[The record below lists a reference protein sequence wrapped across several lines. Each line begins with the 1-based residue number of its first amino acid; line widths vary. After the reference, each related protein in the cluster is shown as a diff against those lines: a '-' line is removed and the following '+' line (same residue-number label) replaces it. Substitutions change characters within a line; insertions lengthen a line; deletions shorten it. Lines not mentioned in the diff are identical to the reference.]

1 MSSDGVFVSVA
12 DRPKADRS
20 IAALL
25 TDLINQISLLIR
37 QEGLLLRTE
46 MVEAAAR
53 AGRGAALIAVGII
66 FALGGFLALLAAAAL
81 GLAIVLPPGLA
92 ALIVGVFALALAVI
106 LLLVGKR
113 QLNADALTP
122 RRTLNSL
129 REDKVW
135 LKEQI

>member
-1 MSSDGVFVSVA
+1 MSSDGVFVSVT

-20 IAALL
+20 LATLL

-46 MVEAAAR
+46 MIEAATR
-53 AGRGAALIAVGII
+53 AGRGAALIAVGVI
-66 FALGGFLALLAAAAL
+66 FALGGFLAL
-81 GLAIVLPPGLA
+81 PPGLA
-92 ALIVGVFALALAVI
+92 AFVVAILALGIAVA

-113 QLNADALTP
+113 QLNTDALMP

-135 LKEQI
+135 LKEQV

>member
-20 IAALL
+20 LAALL

-46 MVEAAAR
+46 LVEAAVR
-53 AGRGAALIAVGII
+53 AGRGAI
-66 FALGGFLALLAAAAL
+66 FALGGFLAMLAAAAL

-92 ALIVGVFALALAVI
+92 AFVVGVFALGVAVI
-106 LLLVGKR
+106 LLLIGKR
-113 QLNADALTP
+113 QLNTEALMP

-129 REDKVW
+129 EADKVW

>member
-1 MSSDGVFVSVA
+1 MSSDGVFVSA
-12 DRPKADRS
+12 TDRPKANRP
-20 IAALL
+20 IAALF
-25 TDLINQISLLIR
+25 TDLINHISLLIR
-37 QEGLLLRTE
+37 QEGLLFRTE

-53 AGRGAALIAVGII
+53 AGRGAALIAVAVI

-92 ALIVGVFALALAVI
+92 AFIIAVIALGIAVI
-106 LLLVGKR
+106 LLLIGRR
-113 QLNADALTP
+113 QLKADALAP

>member
-1 MSSDGVFVSVA
+1 MSSDGVFVSVT

-20 IAALL
+20 LATLL

-46 MVEAAAR
+46 MIEAATR
-53 AGRGAALIAVGII
+53 AGRGAALIAVGVI

-81 GLAIVLPPGLA
+81 GLAIVLPPSLA
-92 ALIVGVFALALAVI
+92 AFVVAILALGIAVA

-113 QLNADALTP
+113 QLNTDALMP

-135 LKEQI
+135 LKEQV